1 VRIRVVQ
8 SGGLAGLRRD
18 RVIDTASL
26 PEPVRTTLEQLVR
39 SAAFFELPE
48 RSMSGLPDV
57 IQYRVSIEQAG
68 VAREIT
74 FDDETASAPLR
85 DLVARALAESAG

>member
-1 VRIRVVQ
+1 MR
-8 SGGLAGLRRD
+8 A
-18 RVIDTASL
+18 A
-26 PEPVRTTLEQLVR
+26 LERLVER
-39 SAAFFELPE
+39 AAFFALPE
-48 RSMSGLPDV
+48 RSVSGLPDV

-85 DLVARALAESAG
+85 DLVARALEDRAG

>member
-8 SGGLAGLRRD
+8 SGGLAALRRD
-18 RVIDTASL
+18 RVIDTESL
-26 PEPVRTTLEQLVR
+26 PEPVRATLEQLVR
-39 SAAFFELPE
+39 NAAFFELPE
-48 RSMSGLPDV
+48 RSVSGLPDV

-85 DLVARALAESAG
+85 DLVARAFADSVG